1 MSQPPAPAPAL
12 AAPIAA
18 TNPEPTSPVE
28 TSPAVVTVA
37 APTETAAQAATPV
50 LAAAPTEP
58 PKTTVSPPAP
68 PTAVAAPSPTA
79 ATPTTSTTTQPADT
93 PEIVL
98 DAALISH
105 LKRIFDSHADKTDNS
120 WHASQVA
127 TFFSHVQGGDIYG
140 PHPPATSALDFAGFL
155 KYITSPAA
163 DITAPA
169 PPQDLFSYPLSSYF
183 INSSHN
189 TYLTGNQL
197 YSDAST
203 DAYRAV
209 LEMGCRCIEID
220 VWDGEDDDTSD
231 ENASGASD
239 TSFSSSDED
248 AMAREKKFKERKE
261 MIRKAKAA
269 AKQKLPASLTSRFA
283 KSSLGKRFE
292 HFVEKKIQGKPAP
305 APAPASTTAAPA
317 ATTPSRPRSAGP
329 IEPRVLHGYTLT
341 KEVPFRDVCATI
353 REYGFA
359 TTDMPL
365 IVSLE
370 VHCKAQ
376 QQDVMVQIMEQ
387 EWKGHLL
394 PRHGTATHSASETAT
409 ATEATTMTTTTVAGT
424 LPSPGSL
431 RNKILIKVK
440 YVPVKGADT
449 DGAHAAEAE
458 GVSKNLAGV
467 ASETTVEPA
476 AAPTGATTTTTAT
489 STATATAKP
498 AKPSKIT
505 QALSQLGIYT
515 QGVSFKSL
523 SQPEANMPSH
533 VFSLSEKSL
542 MEIHAKHGPALFSHN
557 RSFLMRAYPSGFRIG
572 SSNLEPARFWRK
584 GVQIVALNWQKVDEG
599 MMLNH
604 AMFQGTGGYVLKPEG
619 YRADKL
625 GTEKPVDASVPAAI
639 TTSFAPPPTVPN
651 PLAGAPPTF
660 AFKLLNFSVVV
671 FAAQGLTLPQKHDES
686 DGSDDDEKDKGKSK
700 LNDDPKKPV
709 RRTTSSLAST
719 LARVTTSKS
728 IASDSTS
735 SGSSRILRPFVKIEL
750 HVDDHPEKHDS
761 DSEAGAANNAAEKEG
776 EYKAKTHV
784 VKGTAANDGGRN
796 PDFAKQVLSFPNVP
810 MAALL
815 PPPTTEHGA
824 AAVAAQVKSSDVA
837 AATAASLSFVRF
849 LVKDT
854 GGAMHRDSLL
864 GWAAVR
870 LDRLRPGYRL
880 IHLRDPVTGHH
891 SGAVLLVKI
900 AKEIV

>member
-1 MSQPPAPAPAL
+1 MSQPPAPASAVPAST
-12 AAPIAA
+12 AP
-18 TNPEPTSPVE
+18 TNPDPTPS
-28 TSPAVVTVA
+28 S
-37 APTETAAQAATPV
+37 
-50 LAAAPTEP
+50 
-58 PKTTVSPPAP
+58 S
-68 PTAVAAPSPTA
+68 SPTA
-79 ATPTTSTTTQPADT
+79 ATSAAASAEAPLPTETAPVPPAPPATSPPPDT
-93 PEIVL
+93 PEIIL

-105 LKRIFDSHADKTDNS
+105 LKRIFDSHADKTDS
-120 WHASQVA
+120 CWHADQVA
-127 TFFSHVQGGDIYG
+127 TFFSHVQGGAAYG
-140 PHPPATSALDFAGFL
+140 PQPTATSSLDFNGFL

-169 PPQDLFSYPLSSYF
+169 PPQDLLSYPLSSYF

-203 DAYRAV
+203 NAYRIV
-209 LEMGCRCIEID
+209 LALGCRCIEID

-231 ENASGASD
+231 EDDGASD

-248 AMAREKKFKERKE
+248 SVARQQKVKERKD
-261 MIRKAKAA
+261 MVRKAKAT
-269 AKQKLPASLTSRFA
+269 AKEKLPASLTSRFA

-292 HFVEKKIQGKPAP
+292 NFVEKKIQGKPAP
-305 APAPASTTAAPA
+305 VPAPAPTTGVGNPTPA
-317 ATTPSRPRSAGP
+317 RPRPLGP

-353 REYGFA
+353 REYGFK

-376 QQDVMVQIMEQ
+376 QQDIMVQIMEQ
-387 EWKGHLL
+387 EWKGLLL
-394 PRHGTATHSASETAT
+394 PRHGTAHKASETTTTSTTAAT
-409 ATEATTMTTTTVAGT
+409 TETTTMTTTTVAGT

-440 YVPVKGADT
+440 YTPVKGTQKEDTTAADT
-449 DGAHAAEAE
+449 E
-458 GVSKNLAGV
+458 GISSKLADV
-467 ASETTVEPA
+467 ASETTETTNTTVQPA
-476 AAPTGATTTTTAT
+476 QASAPSAPATTSVKTASKNAATTTTAT
-489 STATATAKP
+489 TKP

-505 QALSQLGIYT
+505 HALSQLGIYT

-523 SQPEANMPSH
+523 SQPEANMPTH

-604 AMFQGTGGYVLKPEG
+604 AMFQGTGGYVLKPDG

-625 GTEKPVDASVPAAI
+625 GTDDKPTKAPVPGAAI
-639 TTSFAPPPTVPN
+639 TTTFAPPPTVPN
-651 PLAGAPPTF
+651 PNAGAPPTF
-660 AFKLLNFSVVV
+660 TFKLLNFSVVV
-671 FAAQGLTLPQKHDES
+671 FAAQGLALPRKN
-686 DGSDDDEKDKGKSK
+686 SDDSDSSDEEKSK
-700 LNDDPKKPV
+700 DDLEKPITK
-709 RRTTSSLAST
+709 TTSSLASSLHHVAT
-719 LARVTTSKS
+719 AKSSPGSDAGTS
-728 IASDSTS
+728 TG
-735 SGSSRILRPFVKIEL
+735 SGSSRTLRPFVKIEL
-750 HVDDHPEKHDS
+750 HVDDHPEKVDSS
-761 DSEAGAANNAAEKEG
+761 DSETPSGANTTTAVEKEG

-784 VKGTAANDGGRN
+784 VKGSSSNDGGRN
-796 PDFAKQVLSFPNVP
+796 PDFGKQVLSFPNVP

-824 AAVAAQVKSSDVA
+824 AAVAAQVKSSATA

-854 GGAMHRDSLL
+854 GGAMRRDSLL

-880 IHLRDPVTGHH
+880 IHLRDPVTGRH